1 MKFKNIRIKNF
12 RNFKDVSIDLDNK
25 NIFFGLNDI
34 GKTNFLYAIRYVLD
48 KNIRKN
54 NLIDS
59 DFHKKNINEPI
70 EILISIDL
78 SDSTNEDTDKL
89 RSILKGPLLSNENIL
104 YIKLHADF
112 ISSEDIAYPLLYW
125 GGNLDTLIEMSQ
137 SHNLYEIDKIF
148 NVIYIDSYIN
158 LNTLFKKNISKLLVL
173 TNNDD
178 DILNEINS
186 DIDNL
191 NNKLSN
197 MDSITKI
204 ENDLSSSLQKLA
216 NDLQKVSIVP
226 EISLNR
232 FQDSLTPY
240 IHQEN
245 DNKLYPTSGDGR
257 KKLIC
262 YSLINLLA
270 NNNDLSKINIY
281 LIEEP
286 ENHLHKSL
294 QIALS
299 NMLFNDNNFNY
310 LFLTTHSS
318 YILYEMDNVNLVR
331 IYNNKNINTSSLLF
345 RVPSNYQQYKK
356 MLTRTLSEAIFSN
369 KVLLV
374 EGISELLLFEK
385 VLSVVYP
392 NYEAK
397 GIYILC
403 VNGISFEKYVEILT
417 ALNIKTII
425 KTDNDLKECEQK
437 HNPNSYF
444 LGFKRC
450 NNLIND
456 KNKSLPI
463 DEIDISK
470 LKKSEIIKLKKEK
483 YAEHK
488 DLLDLIRKEHN
499 IYLSICDLEND
510 LYDVLKEPLTS
521 YLKQIK
527 DNPKCKK
534 NVVNYLQ
541 ESKCYNMAKMITY
554 LTDDDCRTIYE
565 HYNFAC
571 LKEVTKTDDTN

>member
-1 MKFKNIRIKNF
+1 MKFKNIHIKNF
-12 RNFKDVSIDLDNK
+12 RNFEDVIISLDNK

-34 GKTNFLYAIRYVLD
+34 GKTNFLYAIRYIFD

-59 DFHKKNINEPI
+59 DFHKKNTTKPV
-70 EILISIDL
+70 EILISIDI
-78 SDSTNEDTDKL
+78 SDTQDPDTDKL
-89 RSILKGPLLSNENIL
+89 RSILKGPLLSSEHIL
-104 YIKLHADF
+104 YIKLYAEF
-112 ISSEDIAYPLLYW
+112 NLSENMAFPILSW
-125 GGNLDTLIEMSQ
+125 GGNPDELIEMSQ

-148 NVIYIDSYIN
+148 NIIYIDSYIN
-158 LNTLFKKNISKLLVL
+158 LSTLFKKNISKLLVP
-173 TNNDD
+173 TESDNN
-178 DILNEINS
+178 IWKEITSNINEINQ
-186 DIDNL
+186 
-191 NNKLSN
+191 KLSN
-197 MDSITKI
+197 MDSIKQF
-204 ENDLSSSLQKLA
+204 ENNLLDSYKRF
-216 NDLQKVSIVP
+216 NDDSTEIALVP
-226 EISLNR
+226 EVSLNR
-232 FQDSLTPY
+232 FQDNLIPY
-240 IHQEN
+240 IHQK
-245 DNKLYPTSGDGR
+245 DDDTLYPTSGDGR
-257 KKLIC
+257 KKIVS
-262 YSLINLLA
+262 YSLISLLA
-270 NNNDLSKINIY
+270 KNNNLNKINIF

-417 ALNIKTII
+417 ALNIETII
-425 KTDNDLKECEQK
+425 KTDNDLKEYEQK
-437 HNPNSYF
+437 NNPNSYF

-450 NNLIND
+450 NALVND
-456 KNKSLPI
+456 ENKSLPI
-463 DEIDISK
+463 GEIDVSK
-470 LKKSEIIKLKKEK
+470 CNKSEIINLKKDT
-483 YAEHK
+483 YAK
-488 DLLDLIRKEHN
+488 NKNLLDLIRKEN
-499 IYLSICDLEND
+499 KIYLSICDLEND
-510 LYDVLKEPLTS
+510 LYDVLKEPLIS

-527 DNPKCKK
+527 NNQKTRK

-541 ESKCYNMAKMITY
+541 ESKCYNMAKMIAY